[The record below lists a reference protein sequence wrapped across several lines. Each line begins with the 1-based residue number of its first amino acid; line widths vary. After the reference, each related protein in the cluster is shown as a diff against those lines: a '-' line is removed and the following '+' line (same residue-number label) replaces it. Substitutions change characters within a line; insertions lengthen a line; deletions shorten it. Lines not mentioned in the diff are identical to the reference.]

1 MVKRVRSP
9 RPVDADS
16 GNAQACAHRI
26 AILLPSL
33 EGGGAERSMLNLAA
47 GLLARGRAV
56 DIVVCKDKG
65 AYRNDVPAGA
75 RLVVLDCSG
84 ALEARLF
91 PLAVRPDLLWSLLRP
106 VVLAKKTPS
115 EMARLKSLRDYLAA
129 GKTDVMISALP
140 YANLLALWARKAAGA
155 RVPLIITERI
165 ALLTYCRAPDNFR
178 KWRWRYLP
186 PLLRRSYPQADRV
199 VTVSDSV
206 ARELID
212 ELGLPND
219 SVTTIYNPVVDDS
232 LTAGADEDPGHTWFA
247 DGEPPVVLGVGRL
260 TEQKGFATLI
270 QAFARLRQTREARLV
285 LLGEGRLRGDLE
297 QQARALGIS
306 DYVDMPG
313 FVDNPFK
320 YMAHATVTALSSE
333 YEGLPGVLIQAMACG
348 CPVVSTDCPGGSR
361 EILDGGRY
369 GRLVPVG
376 DAGELAAALDA
387 TLQAQPDSDVLVR
400 RAQDFSLD
408 RGVDNYLSLADS
420 LCARALRAS

>member
-1 MVKRVRSP
+1 MD
-9 RPVDADS
+9 VDNSSAAA
-16 GNAQACAHRI
+16 GARRI

-33 EGGGAERSMLNLAA
+33 EGGGAERSMLNLAN

-56 DIVVCKDKG
+56 DIVLCKNKG
-65 AYRNDVPAGA
+65 AYLNEVPAGA

-91 PLAVRPDLLWSLLRP
+91 PLAARPDLLGAMLRP

-115 EMARLKSLRDYLAA
+115 E
-129 GKTDVMISALP
+129 ISALP
-140 YANLLALWARKAAGA
+140 YANLLALWAREAAGA

-165 ALLTYCRAPDNFR
+165 ALLTYCRSPDNLR

-186 PLLRRSYPQADRV
+186 PLLRDSYPKADRV

-206 ARELID
+206 ARELVD
-212 ELGLPND
+212 GLGLAPD

-232 LTAGADEDPGHTWFA
+232 LAAKAAEEPEHPWFA
-247 DGEPPVVLGVGRL
+247 TGGPPVVLGVGRL
-260 TEQKGFATLI
+260 TEQKGFTTLI

-285 LLGEGRLRGDLE
+285 LLGEGRLRADLE
-297 QQARALGIS
+297 QQSRALGIS

-320 YMAHATVTALSSE
+320 YMAHASVTALSSE

-361 EILDGGRY
+361 EILEDGRY

-376 DAGELAAALDA
+376 NAAELAAALDA
-387 TLQAQPDSDVLVR
+387 TLEAPPDRNELVR

-408 RGVDNYLSLADS
+408 RGVDNYLSLVDR
-420 LCARALRAS
+420 LYARARKTS